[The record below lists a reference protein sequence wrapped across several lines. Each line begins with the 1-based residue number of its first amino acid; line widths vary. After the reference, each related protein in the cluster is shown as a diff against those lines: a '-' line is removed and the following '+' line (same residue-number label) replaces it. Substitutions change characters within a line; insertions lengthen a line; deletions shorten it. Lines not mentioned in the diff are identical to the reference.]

1 MTRLW
6 PRWLACLSRL
16 RECIDSLTIQ
26 RKRNL
31 ATNMASKI
39 QERIYAEKARE
50 LLGWDCQFNE
60 IPEPV
65 DFEVSNR
72 DGITW
77 GIEIRNVYKSEDE
90 TKGSTDKK
98 DESIGS
104 RMLLDLAHDYY
115 AAGGSPIQVEVRGA
129 SSLRSHHAN
138 MLSVLLGRCPGVPG
152 SLETINVSSDLVMY
166 IDDLPKSWAGYLRWR
181 VIDYYVGGVR
191 SINQAELQNAID
203 AKATKLAAYKA
214 KYERIDLL
222 LVADRVFG
230 SGRLSLLADVQ
241 VNNPGFDNIYFLSY
255 PEAIQRI
262 GGEC

>member
-1 MTRLW
+1 
-6 PRWLACLSRL
+6 
-16 RECIDSLTIQ
+16 
-26 RKRNL
+26 
-31 ATNMASKI
+31 MASKI
-39 QERIYAEKARE
+39 QERIYAEKAKE

-65 DFEVSNR
+65 DFEVSNG
-72 DGITW
+72 DGTTW
-77 GIEIRNVYKSEDE
+77 GIEVRNVYKSEDE
-90 TKGSTDKK
+90 TKGSTEKK
-98 DESIGS
+98 DESVGS
-104 RMLLDLAHDYY
+104 RVLLNLARDYY
-115 AAGGSPIQVEVRGA
+115 AADGSPIQVEVRGA
-129 SSLRSHHAN
+129 SSLRSHHTN
-138 MLSVLLGRCPGVPG
+138 ILSVLLGRCPGVPG
-152 SLETINVSSDLVMY
+152 SLETINVSSDLVLY
-166 IDDLPKSWAGYLRWR
+166 IDDLPKSLAGYLRWQ
-181 VIDYYVGGVR
+181 VLDYYVGWVR
-191 SINQAELQNAID
+191 SINQTELQNAID